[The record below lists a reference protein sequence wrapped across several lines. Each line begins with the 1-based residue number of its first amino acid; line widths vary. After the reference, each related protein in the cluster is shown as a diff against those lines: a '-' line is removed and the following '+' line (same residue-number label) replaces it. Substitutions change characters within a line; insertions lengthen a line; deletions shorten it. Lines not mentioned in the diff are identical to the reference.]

1 MIQYFYISKS
11 GFPSYKIEK
20 KCRRILSVDSASVF
34 SISEGGVY
42 YFILIHEDV
51 GKISSERKG
60 EEIENADHADSIS
73 DIKELKP
80 SNLIMQS
87 DTSTTE
93 ARRKSEPAHHNPH
106 KGPKNV

>member
-1 MIQYFYISKS
+1 MENKCS
-11 GFPSYKIEK
+11 G
-20 KCRRILSVDSASVF
+20 ILSVDTASVF
-34 SISEGGVY
+34 SISEVGVY
-42 YFILIHEDV
+42 YCIMSHEDV

-60 EEIENADHADSIS
+60 EEIEDADQADSIS

-93 ARRKSEPAHHNPH
+93 ARRKSEAAHHNPH
-106 KGPKNV
+106 KAQKVTFNNQTRIENWET

>member
-1 MIQYFYISKS
+1 M
-11 GFPSYKIEK
+11 EK
-20 KCRRILSVDSASVF
+20 KCGRILSVDTASVF
-34 SISEGGVY
+34 SISEVGVY
-42 YFILIHEDV
+42 YFIAIHEDV

-60 EEIENADHADSIS
+60 EQIENADQADSIS

-93 ARRKSEPAHHNPH
+93 ATRKSEAAHHNPH
-106 KGPKNV
+106 KGPENV